1 MLPSLGSAHRLRG
14 GAVRWGILGGRQR
27 CRGRGGFRGFPT
39 GAASQVWGGQE
50 TPWGAALVVCVPGK
64 YLGVDELVR
73 MATDR
78 PNKLALV
85 FDQSFSPADPL
96 AHKGAGPWR
105 SWNRWRSGRSTVLR
119 AAPMLIP
126 FWSRPRRIPLMRLST
141 VCCVPHAFPDT
152 VLSKP
157 TRHSSASPKRLG
169 PMSPSWASHQIAHTT
184 TAAVNRRATP
194 RDR

>member
-50 TPWGAALVVCVPGK
+50 P
-64 YLGVDELVR
+64 LGVR
-73 MATDR
+73 R
-78 PNKLALV
+78 WWSV
-85 FDQSFSPADPL
+85 FLGSTLGLTNSYVWPQIGPTSSPSCSIRASPADPL

-157 TRHSSASPKRLG
+157 TRHSSASPKAVGAYVAFLG
-169 PMSPSWASHQIAHTT
+169 QPP
-184 TAAVNRRATP
+184 
-194 RDR
+194 DRPHHDCRCQQKGDTQR